1 MSDKNRRRALIALL
15 GAVLIWS
22 STYVSTKQ
30 AMSQVPPATLA
41 FIRFALASLVLLPFY
56 LREPGR
62 RQPVPWGALALLGF
76 TGAFLYF
83 ALQNWG
89 LYYTSVSAGSL
100 IQGGIPVIIALLS
113 IIFLGERIN
122 TYRAAGILLAIA
134 GVVGIVFLG
143 GEIQGGSRPILGN
156 LLMLG
161 SSLAWGAYTIL
172 NKRFNLNIS
181 PVTATLATFLYGL
194 LFMLPFVVMEMR
206 GFNLNLSR
214 LTVVNVLYLGIVA
227 MALPIFLWN
236 YALLYYDASEA
247 GLFIN
252 LVPVVSVISAMLLLE
267 ERVNA
272 GQFVAGGV
280 VILGVLLSSGLGIV
294 KKKGSSGIV

>member
-1 MSDKNRRRALIALL
+1 MSDRNRKRALIALL

-30 AMSQVPPATLA
+30 AMSQVPPTTLA
-41 FIRFALASLVLLPFY
+41 FIRFALASLVLFPFY
-56 LREPGR
+56 LRDPGCK
-62 RQPVPWGALALLGF
+62 QPIPWRALALLGF

-113 IIFLGERIN
+113 IVFLGERIN

-143 GEIQGGSRPILGN
+143 GEVQGGSRPILGN

-194 LFMLPFVVMEMR
+194 VFMLPFVVMEMR
-206 GFNLNLSR
+206 GFNFTLSW
-214 LTVVNVLYLGIVA
+214 LTVANVLYLGIVA

-236 YALLYYDASEA
+236 YALLYYDASDA

-252 LVPVVSVISAMLLLE
+252 LVPVVSVISAMLFLG

-272 GQFVAGGV
+272 GQLAAGGV
-280 VILGVLLSSGLGIV
+280 VILGVLVSSGFGIV
-294 KKKGSSGIV
+294 KKRGGSGMV